1 MVFFFMLTKMA
12 LQKIIPPTDTF
23 NRSFLDLVQRLL
35 AFDPGQRITVKDA
48 LNHPYFSLDV
58 PNET

>member
-1 MVFFFMLTKMA
+1 MLTRMA

-23 NRSFLDLVQRLL
+23 NRSFLGLVQRLL
-35 AFDPGQRITVKDA
+35 AFDPSQRITVKDA
-48 LNHPYFSLDV
+48 LNHPYFSLDI